1 MVVEMYFHHDTLDK
15 MTNMVKTYITDYLHD
30 DVAAYDVQRIVSILW
45 HRWYYVDGIKGY
57 RAIFKDTV
65 AAHKREQI

>member
-1 MVVEMYFHHDTLDK
+1 MYFHHDTLDK
-15 MTNMVKTYITDYLHD
+15 MTNMVKTYITDYLHED
-30 DVAAYDVQRIVSILW
+30 IADYDVQRIVSILW

-65 AAHKREQI
+65 ATHKREQI